1 MLYNP
6 QALAAAALAAR
17 ELAYCPYSNFAVG
30 AALVDEDGRVFSGCN
45 IENASYGVSNCA
57 ERTALFKA
65 VSEGSRRFAAMRTL
79 AKQGVFTGTW
89 ICPVVPFVTDHEKN
103 IVSLIDQTADA
114 GGRFVMCP
122 LGMTLRTGSREYFYH
137 ALDRLPAFHGLK
149 QQYIDTFGLQYQCAS
164 PQAEGLWLTLVERC
178 QKRGLLYRFAE
189 ISAAS
194 RGQCPS
200 QMRFF

>member
-65 VSEGSRRFAAMRTL
+65 VSEGSRRFAAIAVAAGHRISKA
-79 AKQGVFTGTW
+79 AKQ
-89 ICPVVPFVTDHEKN
+89 IALN
-103 IVSLIDQTADA
+103 ILI
-114 GGRFVMCP
+114 GFP
-122 LGMTLRTGSREYFYH
+122 
-137 ALDRLPAFHGLK
+137 
-149 QQYIDTFGLQYQCAS
+149 
-164 PQAEGLWLTLVERC
+164 
-178 QKRGLLYRFAE
+178 
-189 ISAAS
+189 
-194 RGQCPS
+194 
-200 QMRFF
+200 